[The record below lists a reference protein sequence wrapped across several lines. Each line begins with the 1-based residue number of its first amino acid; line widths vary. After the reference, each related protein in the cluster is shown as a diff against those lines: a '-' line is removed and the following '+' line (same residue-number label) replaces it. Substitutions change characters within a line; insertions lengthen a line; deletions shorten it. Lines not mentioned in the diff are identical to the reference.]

1 MTIEKDPQVCV
12 DEHFQHEIA
21 SRDPALVCS
30 GEKSQRHLAHWD
42 QDHHDQSLVGDTFRW
57 VRGCWHNIKIFS
69 PFRHLESLLMSASIL
84 VELMIV
90 RRQSLPI
97 PCSSLS
103 PWLLSRFWRESSI
116 WEWTEEAAVGGGST
130 FQTETPVELATQST
144 RGKEKAPL
152 ELLEKRW
159 KGFCWTLVAF
169 PVARDSDTV
178 WAGFVLGTGSTL
190 WFFNSCRISLFC
202 ALIRAGKSEFWKW
215 VYLKGS
221 SHLCDWSGCSTTE
234 EAYGSWLLLDMHQI
248 FVGLFIQKW
257 HFKKTRHL
265 YFRGSLLPKG

>member
-1 MTIEKDPQVCV
+1 MMTIEKDPQVCV
-12 DEHFQHEIA
+12 DEHFQHEVA

-30 GEKSQRHLAHWD
+30 REKSQRHLAHWD

-57 VRGCWHNIKIFS
+57 VRGCWQNIKIFS

-130 FQTETPVELATQST
+130 FQTETPVELAITHSIYK
-144 RGKEKAPL
+144 RIGKGTSGTFGEEMKR
-152 ELLEKRW
+152 LL
-159 KGFCWTLVAF
+159 L
-169 PVARDSDTV
+169 
-178 WAGFVLGTGSTL
+178 
-190 WFFNSCRISLFC
+190 N
-202 ALIRAGKSEFWKW
+202 
-215 VYLKGS
+215 
-221 SHLCDWSGCSTTE
+221 SGCFSRCSRQRHCL
-234 EAYGSWLLLDMHQI
+234 GWFCPGNRLNPLI
-248 FVGLFIQKW
+248 FQ
-257 HFKKTRHL
+257 
-265 YFRGSLLPKG
+265 